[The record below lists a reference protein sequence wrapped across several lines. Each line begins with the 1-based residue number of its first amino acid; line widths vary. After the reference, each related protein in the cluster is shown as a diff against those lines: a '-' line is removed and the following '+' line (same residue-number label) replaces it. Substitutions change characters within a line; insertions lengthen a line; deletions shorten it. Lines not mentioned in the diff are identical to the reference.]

1 MWACF
6 SLSAG
11 GGGCASQGGG
21 GEHLVVREAVRGAEH
36 EKRALYGAFSMLS
49 RWEKGRAG
57 ARVKECQ

>member
-11 GGGCASQGGG
+11 GGGCAGQEGG
-21 GEHLVVREAVRGAEH
+21 GERLVVREAVRGQ
-36 EKRALYGAFSMLS
+36 
-49 RWEKGRAG
+49 WEKGRAG